1 MEVAAR
7 LKKPSPINHY
17 FQRQTSLISIM
28 FRYKPGPGEGGG
40 GVLGGGGVG
49 GTGPPPQLPGFTETS
64 SIAIS
69 DRQDVPLIPSK
80 VS

>member
-1 MEVAAR
+1 MNPNPWPR
-7 LKKPSPINHY
+7 L
-17 FQRQTSLISIM
+17 TED
-28 FRYKPGPGEGGG
+28 GEGGG

>member
-1 MEVAAR
+1 
-7 LKKPSPINHY
+7 
-17 FQRQTSLISIM
+17 M

-64 SIAIS
+64 SIATS

>member
-1 MEVAAR
+1 MTTIFKDR
-7 LKKPSPINHY
+7 LL
-17 FQRQTSLISIM
+17 FLISIM

-40 GVLGGGGVG
+40 GVLGAGGVG
-49 GTGPPPQLPGFTETS
+49 GNGPPPQFPGFTETS